1 MPCRKADLTGLGKF
15 NNRSTSNRF
24 IAAEVEFLQRR
35 LGETIEV
42 EAVGSAGLWPVEVD
56 AHQLGAALLNLAVNA
71 RDAMPNGG
79 KLTIETSN
87 ALLDQDYC
95 SANPEVIPGQYVMIA
110 VSDNGTGMPKDVVD
124 QAFEPA
130 FSTKAQARTA
140 GSA

>member
-42 EAVGSAGLWPVEVD
+42 EAVGSAGLWPVGRCRPAGCCPAQPCRKCSRRHAKRRQTHD
-56 AHQLGAALLNLAVNA
+56 GDQQCAS
-71 RDAMPNGG
+71 R
-79 KLTIETSN
+79 
-87 ALLDQDYC
+87 QDYC
-95 SANPEVIPGQYVMIA
+95 SANPEVIPDQYVMIA

-124 QAFEPA
+124 QAFEPF
-130 FSTKAQARTA
+130 FSTKA
-140 GSA
+140 